1 MGSEGGTPE
10 VVVEVLGVPIGIR
23 ASGSTADRLRHQ
35 WSRALTD
42 REPTT
47 ILDLGPDP
55 VSVDADLD
63 HAGHDYAL
71 TTRVTLAALDATAG
85 HRINLHAGAVA
96 DEQGRALAVIGP
108 SGSGKTTAISLLA
121 RRLGYLTDE
130 TVSLDEELLVHA
142 HSKPLSIIADGDAAH
157 HKQSLSPDDLDL
169 RHPPAT
175 SHLHRIV
182 LLRRGQGDAGL
193 VPVPAA
199 RAIVEIVE
207 QTSSLTQVDQPI
219 HRLATAID
227 ACGGAWGLEYSDI
240 ADRLDE
246 VVGLLDRE
254 PREPD
259 GHTHHP
265 FTTAAAGEPAPGA
278 WSRAPW
284 TDAEEYDDELV
295 LMVGDRVHVLAG
307 LGVVLWLALDSPR
320 TTAELVA
327 TATALW
333 GDHPGAAELVGEAMD
348 LMAGQLLVRPPA

>member
-1 MGSEGGTPE
+1 MG
-10 VVVEVLGVPIGIR
+10 
-23 ASGSTADRLRHQ
+23 AD
-35 WSRALTD
+35 
-42 REPTT
+42 
-47 ILDLGPDP
+47 
-55 VSVDADLD
+55 DADLD

-130 TVSLDEELLVHA
+130 TVSLDEEWLLVHA

-227 ACGGAWGLEYSDI
+227 ACGGAWVWSTPTSPTASTRWSASSTASPANPTGTPTTPSPPP
-240 ADRLDE
+240 
-246 VVGLLDRE
+246 
-254 PREPD
+254 PR
-259 GHTHHP
+259 G
-265 FTTAAAGEPAPGA
+265 
-278 WSRAPW
+278 
-284 TDAEEYDDELV
+284 
-295 LMVGDRVHVLAG
+295 
-307 LGVVLWLALDSPR
+307 SPR
-320 TTAELVA
+320 PV
-327 TATALW
+327 
-333 GDHPGAAELVGEAMD
+333 PGR
-348 LMAGQLLVRPPA
+348 VRPGRTPRSTPTCWC